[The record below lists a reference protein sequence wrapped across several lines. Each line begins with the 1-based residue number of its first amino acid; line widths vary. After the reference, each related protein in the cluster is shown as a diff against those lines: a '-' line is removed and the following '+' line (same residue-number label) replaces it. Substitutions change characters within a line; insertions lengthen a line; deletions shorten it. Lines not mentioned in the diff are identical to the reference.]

1 MQTELPALGQTMVW
15 GRLRSMV
22 FFVTRERVRRA
33 FHDIDPVH
41 TALWWRCELVC
52 RHPYSVPGPNSLWHI
67 GELSI
72 GIIRQDGYYYY

>member
-41 TALWWRCELVC
+41 TALWWRCELVH
-52 RHPYSVPGPNSLWHI
+52 RHPYSVLGPNSLWHI